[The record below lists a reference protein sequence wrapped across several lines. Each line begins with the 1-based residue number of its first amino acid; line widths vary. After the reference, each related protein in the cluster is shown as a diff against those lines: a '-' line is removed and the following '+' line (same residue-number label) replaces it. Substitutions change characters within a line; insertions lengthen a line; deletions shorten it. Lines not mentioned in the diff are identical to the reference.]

1 MNSNFFGT
9 GVALVTPFDIN
20 GNVDYV
26 AFARLLSNVVDGG
39 VDYVLVM
46 GTTGETPC
54 LSVEERRK
62 VIDFAKRE
70 IAGRV
75 PIMVGMSGNNTSDL
89 LDCIRNFDFN
99 GIGGLLTAS
108 PFYNKPV
115 QNGLYAHFAHVA
127 EVSPVPVILYNIPG
141 RTGVNISPETICRLA
156 RDFDNII
163 AVKEAS
169 GSVDQIM
176 RVVENKPERFTV
188 ISGDDGLT
196 LPLMAAGVK
205 GVISVVANA
214 FPRELSQMV
223 KLALNGDFDQAR
235 KLHYRLLPT
244 VRLMFAEG
252 NPAGVKAYLSQMGV
266 IQNVLRLPLVNVSD
280 DLYARIANDIER
292 LKKVYGF

>member
-1 MNSNFFGT
+1 MNSKFFGT

-54 LSVEERRK
+54 LSAEERRK

-89 LDCIRNFDFN
+89 LDSIRNFDFS
-99 GIGGLLTAS
+99 GIDGLLTAS

-156 RDFDNII
+156 SDFDNII

-196 LPLMAAGVK
+196 LPLMASGVK

-223 KLALNGDFDQAR
+223 KLALSGDFEQAR
-235 KLHYRLLPT
+235 NLHYRLLPT

-280 DLYARIANDIER
+280 DLYARIADDILR
-292 LKKVYGF
+292 LKK

>member
-1 MNSNFFGT
+1 MNSKFLGT

-54 LSVEERRK
+54 LSAEERRK

-89 LDCIRNFDFN
+89 LDSIRNFDFS
-99 GIGGLLTAS
+99 GIDGLLTAS

-223 KLALNGDFDQAR
+223 KLALNGDFEQAR

-280 DLYARIANDIER
+280 DLYARIADDILR
-292 LKKVYGF
+292 LRK